1 MRAIARRFA
10 RSSSGVALDARRAA
24 REDSVEKLDRT
35 FDLRGLH
42 VLVVDDN
49 ADAREIVAWTLNYF
63 GAVVTRASSPA
74 VALAL
79 LHRITPDLIVS
90 DFSMPGEDGFS
101 FMRRVRALPAPVRDV
116 PAIALTGFDGIANAA
131 AARAAGFNAYLVKPL
146 EVGAFCR
153 ELTRLGF
160 AVTQPDSQ
168 DVPRSA

>member
-1 MRAIARRFA
+1 MAAIARR
-10 RSSSGVALDARRAA
+10 RPSGRVAHDARRAA
-24 REDSVEKLDRT
+24 REDNVEKVDRA

-79 LHRITPDLIVS
+79 LHRISPDLIVS

-101 FMRRVRALPAPVRDV
+101 FIRRVRGLPPPVRDV

-131 AARAAGFNAYLVKPL
+131 TARAAGFNAYLVKPL

-153 ELTRLGF
+153 ELTKLGF
-160 AVTQPDSQ
+160 AVTHPDTQ